1 MISRIKQAISDLC
14 FIFVQELKNVFKDEG
29 VLIFFI
35 LVPLGYP
42 LLYGWIYNNE
52 GIKDVPTAF
61 VDDSHSF
68 LSREFIRKCDATDGI
83 KVAAVCA
90 NMEDAKEMQRRQECH
105 GIVYIPSDFGTK
117 INLKE
122 QTNVKFFADMS
133 GMLYYKAIF
142 AALTDISLEMGKE
155 IQIARSTDYT
165 SRDDELTTAPIRMEQ
180 VSIFNP
186 QGGYGSFLLPAV
198 LVLIIQQTL
207 LLGIGLS
214 AGTARESNRYNEL
227 VPVKRHKSGM
237 FRIVFGK
244 SLCYFAIYML
254 VTVYIVLAVPRIFN
268 FIQLAP
274 ARELIGI
281 LLPYVL
287 ASIFFG
293 MTLSCIVRY
302 RENVMLMVLFTS
314 VPLLFLSGVSWP
326 GSAIS
331 GWWKGISYLF
341 PSTFGIN
348 GFVKINSFGAC
359 LEDVR
364 FEYQALWT
372 QTAVYFFTACIVYWR
387 QINLARFNTLDRNRT
402 ARQLQNT
409 ENATATADK

>member
-1 MISRIKQAISDLC
+1 MISRIKQAITDLC

-52 GIKDVPTAF
+52 GVKDVPTAF

-68 LSREFIRKCDATDGI
+68 LSREFIRKCDATDGV

-105 GIVYIPSDFGTK
+105 GIVYIPSDFATK
-117 INLKE
+117 INRKE

-155 IQIARSTDYT
+155 IQISRSTDYT
-165 SRDDELTTAPIRMEQ
+165 NRDDELTTAPIRMEPVQ
-180 VSIFNP
+180 IFNP

-227 VPVKRHKSGM
+227 VPVKRHKSGT

-244 SLCYFAIYML
+244 SLCYFSIYIL
-254 VTVYIVLAVPRIFN
+254 VTLYIVLVVPRVFHY
-268 FIQLAP
+268 IQLAD
-274 ARELIGI
+274 ARELVGI

-293 MTLSCIVRY
+293 MTLSCLVRY
-302 RENVMLMVLFTS
+302 RENVMLLVLFTS
-314 VPLLFLSGVSWP
+314 VPMLFLSGVSWP
-326 GSAIS
+326 GSSIA
-331 GWWKGISYLF
+331 GFWKGVSYLF

-348 GFVKINSFGAC
+348 GFVKINSFGAS
-359 LEDVR
+359 LEDVKT
-364 FEYQALWT
+364 EYQALWL
-372 QTAVYFFTACIVYWR
+372 QTGIYFFTACMVYWR
-387 QINLARFNTLDRNRT
+387 QINLARTI
-402 ARQLQNT
+402 ARAREEREKSLEQ
-409 ENATATADK
+409 TAD

>member
-1 MISRIKQAISDLC
+1 MISRIKQAITDLC

-52 GIKDVPTAF
+52 GVKDVPTAF

-68 LSREFIRKCDATDGI
+68 LSREFIRKCDATDGV

-105 GIVYIPSDFGTK
+105 GIVYIPSDFATK
-117 INLKE
+117 INRKE

-155 IQIARSTDYT
+155 IQISRSTDYT
-165 SRDDELTTAPIRMEQ
+165 NRDDELTTAPIRMEPVQ
-180 VSIFNP
+180 IFNP

-227 VPVKRHKSGM
+227 VPVKRHKSGT

-244 SLCYFAIYML
+244 SLCYFSIYML
-254 VTVYIVLAVPRIFN
+254 VTLYIVLVVPRVFHY
-268 FIQLAP
+268 IQLAD
-274 ARELIGI
+274 ARELVGI

-293 MTLSCIVRY
+293 MTLSCLVRY
-302 RENVMLMVLFTS
+302 RENVMLLVLFTS
-314 VPLLFLSGVSWP
+314 VPMLFLSGVSWP
-326 GSAIS
+326 GSSIA
-331 GWWKGISYLF
+331 GFWKGVSYLF

-348 GFVKINSFGAC
+348 GFVKINSFGAS
-359 LEDVR
+359 LEDVKT
-364 FEYQALWT
+364 EYQALWL
-372 QTAVYFFTACIVYWR
+372 QTGIYFFTACMVYWR
-387 QINLARFNTLDRNRT
+387 QINLARTI
-402 ARQLQNT
+402 ARAREEREKSLEQ
-409 ENATATADK
+409 TAD

>member
-1 MISRIKQAISDLC
+1 MLFRIKQAISDLS
-14 FIFVQELKNVFKDEG
+14 FIFVQELKNVFRDEG

-61 VDDSHSF
+61 VDESHSF

-83 KVAAVCA
+83 QVAAVLG
-90 NMEDAKEMQRRQECH
+90 NLEDAREMQRRQDCH
-105 GIVYIPSDFGTK
+105 GIVYIPPDSGTQ

-142 AALTDISLEMGKE
+142 AALTDVSLDMGRE
-155 IQIARSTDYT
+155 IQISRSTDFT
-165 SRDDELTTAPIRMEQ
+165 DRDDELTTAPVRMEAVQ
-180 VSIFNP
+180 IFNP
-186 QGGYGSFLLPAV
+186 AGGYGSFLLPAV

-227 VPVKRHKSGM
+227 VPVKRHNNGM

-244 SLCYFAIYML
+244 SLCYFAIYLL
-254 VTVYIVLAVPRIFN
+254 VTVWITLAIPRIFN

-274 ARELIGI
+274 VRELIGI

-302 RENVMLMVLFTS
+302 RENVMLLVLFTS

-331 GWWKGISYLF
+331 GMWKGVSYLF

-348 GFVKINSFGAC
+348 AFVKANSFGAS

-364 FEYQALWT
+364 FEYQALWI
-372 QTAVYFFTACIVYWR
+372 QAAVYFFTACIVYWR
-387 QINLARFNTLDRNRT
+387 QINMARVNTLGRNLE
-402 ARQLQNT
+402 ARRNKQVG
-409 ENATATADK
+409 A

>member
-1 MISRIKQAISDLC
+1 MISRIKQAITDLC
-14 FIFVQELKNVFKDEG
+14 FIFVQELRNVFKDEG

-68 LSREFIRKCDATDGI
+68 LSREFIRKCDATDGV
-83 KVAAVCA
+83 KVTAVCA
-90 NMEDAKEMQRRQECH
+90 NLEDAKEMQRRQECH
-105 GIVYIPSDFGTK
+105 GIVYIPSDFATK
-117 INLKE
+117 INRKE

-142 AALTDISLEMGKE
+142 AALTDISLDMGKE
-155 IQIARSTDYT
+155 IQISRSTDYT
-165 SRDDELTTAPIRMEQ
+165 NRDDELTTAPVKMEPVQ
-180 VSIFNP
+180 IFNP

-227 VPVKRHKSGM
+227 VPVKRHKSGT

-244 SLCYFAIYML
+244 SLCYFSIYML
-254 VTVYIVLAVPRIFN
+254 VTLYIVLVVPRVFHYL
-268 FIQLAP
+268 QLAD
-274 ARELIGI
+274 ARELVGI

-293 MTLSCIVRY
+293 MTLSCLVRY
-302 RENVMLMVLFTS
+302 RENVMLLVLFTS
-314 VPLLFLSGVSWP
+314 VPMLFLSGVSWP
-326 GSAIS
+326 GSSIP
-331 GWWKGISYLF
+331 GFWKGVSYLF

-348 GFVKINSFGAC
+348 GFVKINSFGAS
-359 LEDVR
+359 LEDVKT
-364 FEYQALWT
+364 EYQALWL
-372 QTAVYFFTACIVYWR
+372 QTGVYFFTACMVYWR
-387 QINLARFNTLDRNRT
+387 QINLARTNTIARART
-402 ARQLQNT
+402 EKEKQKT
-409 ENATATADK
+409 DK

>member
-1 MISRIKQAISDLC
+1 MLFRIKQAISDLC
-14 FIFVQELKNVFKDEG
+14 FIFVQELKNVFRDEG
-29 VLIFFI
+29 VLIYFI

-61 VDDSHSF
+61 VDESHSF

-83 KVAAVCA
+83 QVAAVLG
-90 NMEDAKEMQRRQECH
+90 NLEDAREMQRRQDCH

-142 AALTDISLEMGKE
+142 AALTDVSLDMGRE
-155 IQIARSTDYT
+155 IQISRSTDFT
-165 SRDDELTTAPIRMEQ
+165 DRDDELTTAPVRMEAVQ
-180 VSIFNP
+180 IFNP
-186 QGGYGSFLLPAV
+186 AGGYGSFLLPAV

-227 VPVKRHKSGM
+227 VPVKRHNNGM

-244 SLCYFAIYML
+244 SLCYFAIYLL
-254 VTVYIVLAVPRIFN
+254 VTVWITLAIPRIFN

-302 RENVMLMVLFTS
+302 RENVMLLVLFTS

-331 GWWKGISYLF
+331 GMWKGVSYLF

-348 GFVKINSFGAC
+348 AFVKANSFGAS

-364 FEYQALWT
+364 FEYQALWI
-372 QTAVYFFTACIVYWR
+372 QAAVYFFTAYIVYWR
-387 QINLARFNTLDRNRT
+387 QINMARVNTLGRNLE
-402 ARQLQNT
+402 ARRNKQVG
-409 ENATATADK
+409 A

>member
-1 MISRIKQAISDLC
+1 MMFRFKQAITDLC

-68 LSREFIRKCDATDGI
+68 FSREFIRKCDATDGI
-83 KVAAVCA
+83 KTVAVCA
-90 NMEDAKEMQRRQECH
+90 NLEDAKEMQRRQECH
-105 GIVYIPSDFGTK
+105 GIVYIPTDFGTK

-142 AALTDISLEMGKE
+142 AALTDVSLEMGRE
-155 IQIARSTDYT
+155 IQISRATTDFT
-165 SRDDELTTAPIRMEQ
+165 KRDNELTTAPIRMEPVQ
-180 VSIFNP
+180 IFNP

-227 VPVKRHKSGM
+227 VPVKRHNSGM

-244 SLCYFAIYML
+244 SLCYFAIYLL
-254 VTVYIVLAVPRIFN
+254 VTVWIVLAVPRIFN
-268 FIQLAP
+268 YIQLAP

-281 LLPYVL
+281 LLPYIL

-293 MTLSCIVRY
+293 MTLSCMVRY
-302 RENVMLMVLFTS
+302 RENVMLLVLFTS

-326 GSAIS
+326 GSSIS
-331 GWWKGISYLF
+331 GFWQGISYLF

-348 GFVKINSFGAC
+348 GFVKINSFGAS
-359 LEDVR
+359 LEDVK
-364 FEYQALWT
+364 FEYQALWI
-372 QTAVYFFTACIVYWR
+372 QAALYFFMACIVYWR
-387 QINLARFNTLDRNRT
+387 QINIARINTLDRDRLSR
-402 ARQLQNT
+402 RQASLPKSKQ
-409 ENATATADK
+409 

>member
-1 MISRIKQAISDLC
+1 MIFRIKQAITDLC

-83 KVAAVCA
+83 KTIAVCP
-90 NMEDAKEMQRRQECH
+90 NIEDAKEMQRRQECH

-142 AALTDISLEMGKE
+142 AALTDVSLEMGKE
-155 IQIARSTDYT
+155 IQISRSTDFT
-165 SRDDELTTAPIRMEQ
+165 KRDNELTTAPIHMEAVQ
-180 VSIFNP
+180 IFNP

-227 VPVKRHKSGM
+227 VPVKRHNSGM

-244 SLCYFAIYML
+244 SLCYFSIYLL
-254 VTVYIVLAVPRIFN
+254 VTLWIVLVVPRIFDY
-268 FIQLAP
+268 IQLAH

-281 LLPYVL
+281 LLPYIL

-293 MTLSCIVRY
+293 MTLSCMVRY
-302 RENVMLMVLFTS
+302 RENVMLLVLFTS

-331 GWWKGISYLF
+331 GIWKGISYLF

-348 GFVKINSFGAC
+348 AFVKINTFGAS
-359 LEDVR
+359 LEDVK
-364 FEYQALWT
+364 FEYQALWI
-372 QTAVYFFTACIVYWR
+372 QAALYFFLACIVYWR
-387 QINLARFNTLDRNRT
+387 QINIARKGNISR
-402 ARQLQNT
+402 RQSERQQALSAKSKT
-409 ENATATADK
+409 E

>member
-1 MISRIKQAISDLC
+1 M
-14 FIFVQELKNVFKDEG
+14 
-29 VLIFFI
+29 
-35 LVPLGYP
+35 
-42 LLYGWIYNNE
+42 
-52 GIKDVPTAF
+52 PTAF
-61 VDDSHSF
+61 VDESHSF

-83 KVAAVCA
+83 QVAAVLG
-90 NMEDAKEMQRRQECH
+90 NLEDAREMQRRQDCH

-142 AALTDISLEMGKE
+142 AALTDVSLDMGRE
-155 IQIARSTDYT
+155 IQISRSTDFT
-165 SRDDELTTAPIRMEQ
+165 DGDDELTTAPVRMEAVQ
-180 VSIFNP
+180 IFNP
-186 QGGYGSFLLPAV
+186 AGGYGSFLLPAV

-227 VPVKRHKSGM
+227 VPVKRHNNGM

-244 SLCYFAIYML
+244 SLCYFAIYLL
-254 VTVYIVLAVPRIFN
+254 VTVWITLAIPRIFN

-302 RENVMLMVLFTS
+302 RENVMLLVLFTS

-331 GWWKGISYLF
+331 GMWKGVSYLF

-348 GFVKINSFGAC
+348 AFVKANSFGAS

-364 FEYQALWT
+364 FEYQTLWI
-372 QTAVYFFTACIVYWR
+372 QAAVYFFTACIVYWR
-387 QINLARFNTLDRNRT
+387 QINMARVNTLGRNLE
-402 ARQLQNT
+402 ARRNKQVG
-409 ENATATADK
+409 A

>member
-1 MISRIKQAISDLC
+1 MISRIKQAITDLC

-52 GIKDVPTAF
+52 GVKDVPTAF

-68 LSREFIRKCDATDGI
+68 LSREFIRKCDATDGV

-105 GIVYIPSDFGTK
+105 GIVYIPSDFATK
-117 INLKE
+117 INRKE

-155 IQIARSTDYT
+155 IQISRSTDYT
-165 SRDDELTTAPIRMEQ
+165 NRDDELTTAPIRMEPVQ
-180 VSIFNP
+180 IFNP

-227 VPVKRHKSGM
+227 VPVKRHKSGT

-244 SLCYFAIYML
+244 SLCYFSIYML
-254 VTVYIVLAVPRIFN
+254 VTLYIVLVVPRVFHY
-268 FIQLAP
+268 IQLAD
-274 ARELIGI
+274 ARELVGI

-293 MTLSCIVRY
+293 MTLSCLVRY
-302 RENVMLMVLFTS
+302 RENVMLLVLFTS
-314 VPLLFLSGVSWP
+314 VPMLFLSGVSWP
-326 GSAIS
+326 GSSIA
-331 GWWKGISYLF
+331 GFWKGVSYLF

-348 GFVKINSFGAC
+348 GFVKINSFGAS
-359 LEDVR
+359 LEDVK
-364 FEYQALWT
+364 
-372 QTAVYFFTACIVYWR
+372 
-387 QINLARFNTLDRNRT
+387 
-402 ARQLQNT
+402 T
-409 ENATATADK
+409 E

>member
-1 MISRIKQAISDLC
+1 MLFRIKQAISDLC
-14 FIFVQELKNVFKDEG
+14 FIFVQELKNVFRDEG

-61 VDDSHSF
+61 VDESHSF

-83 KVAAVCA
+83 QVAAVLG
-90 NMEDAKEMQRRQECH
+90 NLEDAREMQRRQDCH

-142 AALTDISLEMGKE
+142 AALTDVSLDMGRE
-155 IQIARSTDYT
+155 IQISRSTDFT
-165 SRDDELTTAPIRMEQ
+165 DRDDELTTAPVRMEAVQ
-180 VSIFNP
+180 IFNP
-186 QGGYGSFLLPAV
+186 AGGYGSFLLPAV

-214 AGTARESNRYNEL
+214 AGTARASNRYNEL
-227 VPVKRHKSGM
+227 VPVKRHNNGM

-244 SLCYFAIYML
+244 SLCYFAIYLL
-254 VTVYIVLAVPRIFN
+254 VTVWITLAIPRIFN

-302 RENVMLMVLFTS
+302 RENVMLLVLFTS

-331 GWWKGISYLF
+331 GMWKGVSYLF

-348 GFVKINSFGAC
+348 AFVKANSFGAS

-364 FEYQALWT
+364 FEYQALWI
-372 QTAVYFFTACIVYWR
+372 QAAVYFFTAYIVYWR
-387 QINLARFNTLDRNRT
+387 QINMARVNTLGRNLE
-402 ARQLQNT
+402 ARRNKQVG
-409 ENATATADK
+409 A

>member
-1 MISRIKQAISDLC
+1 MLFRIKQAISDLS
-14 FIFVQELKNVFKDEG
+14 FIFVQELKNVFRDEG

-61 VDDSHSF
+61 VDESHSF

-83 KVAAVCA
+83 QVAAVLGNLENA
-90 NMEDAKEMQRRQECH
+90 REMQRRQDCH

-142 AALTDISLEMGKE
+142 AALTDVSLDMGRE
-155 IQIARSTDYT
+155 IQISRSTDFT
-165 SRDDELTTAPIRMEQ
+165 DRDDELTTAPVRMEAVQ
-180 VSIFNP
+180 IFNP
-186 QGGYGSFLLPAV
+186 AGGYGSFLLPAV

-227 VPVKRHKSGM
+227 VPVKRHNNGM
-237 FRIVFGK
+237 FCIVFGK
-244 SLCYFAIYML
+244 SLCYFAIYLL
-254 VTVYIVLAVPRIFN
+254 VTVWITLAIPRIFN

-302 RENVMLMVLFTS
+302 RENVMLLVLFTS

-331 GWWKGISYLF
+331 GMWKGVSYLF

-348 GFVKINSFGAC
+348 AFVKANSFGAS

-364 FEYQALWT
+364 FEYQALWI
-372 QTAVYFFTACIVYWR
+372 QAAVYFFTACIVYWR
-387 QINLARFNTLDRNRT
+387 QINMARVNTLGRNLE
-402 ARQLQNT
+402 ARRNKQVG
-409 ENATATADK
+409 A

>member
-1 MISRIKQAISDLC
+1 MLFRIKQAISDLS
-14 FIFVQELKNVFKDEG
+14 FIFVQELKNVFRDEG

-61 VDDSHSF
+61 VDESHSF

-83 KVAAVCA
+83 QVAAVLG
-90 NMEDAKEMQRRQECH
+90 NLEDAREMQRRQDCH

-142 AALTDISLEMGKE
+142 AALTDVSLDMGRE
-155 IQIARSTDYT
+155 IQISRSTDFT
-165 SRDDELTTAPIRMEQ
+165 DRDDELTTAPVRMEAVQ
-180 VSIFNP
+180 IFNP
-186 QGGYGSFLLPAV
+186 AGGYGSFLLPAV

-227 VPVKRHKSGM
+227 VPVKRHNNGM
-237 FRIVFGK
+237 FRIVFSN
-244 SLCYFAIYML
+244 SLCYFAIYLL
-254 VTVYIVLAVPRIFN
+254 VTVWITLAIPRIFN

-302 RENVMLMVLFTS
+302 RENVMLLVLFTS

-331 GWWKGISYLF
+331 GMWKGVSYLF

-348 GFVKINSFGAC
+348 AFVKANSFGAS

-364 FEYQALWT
+364 FEYQALWI
-372 QTAVYFFTACIVYWR
+372 QAAVYFFTACIVYWR
-387 QINLARFNTLDRNRT
+387 QINMARVNTLGRNLE
-402 ARQLQNT
+402 ARRNKQVG
-409 ENATATADK
+409 A

>member
-1 MISRIKQAISDLC
+1 MMFRFKQAITDLC

-68 LSREFIRKCDATDGI
+68 FSREFIRKCDATDGI
-83 KVAAVCA
+83 KTVAVCA
-90 NMEDAKEMQRRQECH
+90 NLEDAKEMQRRQECH
-105 GIVYIPSDFGTK
+105 GIVYIPTDFGTK

-142 AALTDISLEMGKE
+142 AALTDVSLEMGRE
-155 IQIARSTDYT
+155 IQISRATTDFT
-165 SRDDELTTAPIRMEQ
+165 KRDNELTTAPIRMEPVQ
-180 VSIFNP
+180 IFNP

-227 VPVKRHKSGM
+227 VPVKRHNSGM

-244 SLCYFAIYML
+244 SLCYFAIYLL
-254 VTVYIVLAVPRIFN
+254 VTVWIVLAVPRIFN
-268 FIQLAP
+268 YIQLAP

-281 LLPYVL
+281 LLPYIL

-293 MTLSCIVRY
+293 MTLSCMVRY
-302 RENVMLMVLFTS
+302 RENVMLLVLFTS

-326 GSAIS
+326 GSSIS
-331 GWWKGISYLF
+331 GFWQGISYLF

-348 GFVKINSFGAC
+348 GFVKINSFGAS
-359 LEDVR
+359 LEDVK
-364 FEYQALWT
+364 FEYQALWI
-372 QTAVYFFTACIVYWR
+372 QAALYFFMACIVYWR
-387 QINLARFNTLDRNRT
+387 QINIARINTLDRDRLSR
-402 ARQLQNT
+402 RQASLPKSK
-409 ENATATADK
+409 E

>member
-1 MISRIKQAISDLC
+1 MLFRIKQAISDLS
-14 FIFVQELKNVFKDEG
+14 FIFVQELKNVFRDEG

-61 VDDSHSF
+61 VDESHSF

-83 KVAAVCA
+83 QVAAVLG
-90 NMEDAKEMQRRQECH
+90 NLEDAREMQRRQDCH

-142 AALTDISLEMGKE
+142 AALTDVSLDMGRE
-155 IQIARSTDYT
+155 IQISRSTDFT
-165 SRDDELTTAPIRMEQ
+165 DRDDELTTAPVRMEAVQ
-180 VSIFNP
+180 IFNP
-186 QGGYGSFLLPAV
+186 AGGYGSFLLPAV

-227 VPVKRHKSGM
+227 VPVKRHNNGM

-244 SLCYFAIYML
+244 SLCYFAIYLL
-254 VTVYIVLAVPRIFN
+254 VTVWITLAIPRIFN

-302 RENVMLMVLFTS
+302 RENVMLLVLFTS

-331 GWWKGISYLF
+331 GMWKGVSYLF

-348 GFVKINSFGAC
+348 AFVKANSFGASM
-359 LEDVR
+359 EDVR
-364 FEYQALWT
+364 FEYQALWI
-372 QTAVYFFTACIVYWR
+372 QAAVYFFTSCIVYWR
-387 QINLARFNTLDRNRT
+387 QINMARVNTLGRNLE
-402 ARQLQNT
+402 ARRNKQVG
-409 ENATATADK
+409 A

>member
-1 MISRIKQAISDLC
+1 MLFRIKQAISDLC
-14 FIFVQELKNVFKDEG
+14 FIFVQELKNVFRDEG

-35 LVPLGYP
+35 LVPLVYP

-61 VDDSHSF
+61 VDESHSF

-83 KVAAVCA
+83 QVAAVLG
-90 NMEDAKEMQRRQECH
+90 NLEDAREMQRRQDCH

-117 INLKE
+117 INPKE

-142 AALTDISLEMGKE
+142 AALTDVSLDMGRE
-155 IQIARSTDYT
+155 IQISRSTDFT
-165 SRDDELTTAPIRMEQ
+165 DRDDELTTAPVRMEAVQ
-180 VSIFNP
+180 IFNP
-186 QGGYGSFLLPAV
+186 AGGYGSFLLPAV

-227 VPVKRHKSGM
+227 VPVKRHNNGM

-244 SLCYFAIYML
+244 SLCYFAIYLL
-254 VTVYIVLAVPRIFN
+254 VTVWITLAIPRIFN

-302 RENVMLMVLFTS
+302 RENVMLLVLFTS

-331 GWWKGISYLF
+331 GMWKGVSYLF

-348 GFVKINSFGAC
+348 AFVKANSCGAS

-364 FEYQALWT
+364 FEYQALWI
-372 QTAVYFFTACIVYWR
+372 QAAVYFFTAYIVYWR
-387 QINLARFNTLDRNRT
+387 QINMARVNTLGRNLE
-402 ARQLQNT
+402 ARRNKQVG
-409 ENATATADK
+409 A